1 MIFEYHILF
10 DYSLDFTLQFF
21 NQYSS
26 FPSRSFDVPIGEMTD
41 LVEENSFETT
51 PIKLLKG
58 FYFLQQERVETYNL
72 FEE

>member
-1 MIFEYHILF
+1 
-10 DYSLDFTLQFF
+10 
-21 NQYSS
+21 
-26 FPSRSFDVPIGEMTD
+26 MTD